1 MNNKKSN
8 NSNNS
13 GLPALIIAGVLLVAV
28 VGGWWLYSSSKS
40 SPNTAN
46 NKLPVNKTP
55 PVNQPVQ
62 PTPMVNTKDLGAQP
76 AHFKGAQNAS
86 VVIEE
91 FYDFQCPTCASVHPL
106 LYEMNATYGSRI
118 KLIVR
123 NFPLSQIHPNAY
135 DAAVASEAAG
145 LQGKFWEM
153 QNLIFQNQQRW
164 SAAPNAR
171 LLFESY
177 AGTLGLDVEKF
188 KDDMSGMAAKQRVD
202 ADLQRG
208 RSMGVNSTP
217 TILVNGKP
225 VPPEMMTG
233 DGFKQIIESEIA
245 RASSGGQTQTAPAAT
260 AKPAENTA
268 VNAANSKPGNK

>member
-13 GLPALIIAGVLLVAV
+13 GLPALIIAGVLLVAA

-40 SPNTAN
+40 NPNTAN
-46 NKLPVNKTP
+46 NKPPVNKTP
-55 PVNQPVQ
+55 PVNQP
-62 PTPMVNTKDLGAQP
+62 PATPMISNQLGAQP

-91 FYDFQCPTCASVHPL
+91 FFDFQCPTCATVHPL

-118 KLIVR
+118 KLVVR

-153 QNLIFQNQQRW
+153 QNIIFQNQQRW
-164 SAAPNAR
+164 STAQNAR
-171 LLFESY
+171 TLFESY
-177 AGTLGLDVEKF
+177 AGTLGLDIEKF
-188 KDDMSGMAAKQRVD
+188 KEDLSGLAAKGRVE
-202 ADLQRG
+202 ADMQRG
-208 RSMGVNSTP
+208 RSLGVNSTP

-225 VPPEMMTG
+225 VPPEMMTAV
-233 DGFKQIIESEIA
+233 GFKQIIESELA
-245 RASSGGQTQTAPAAT
+245 KLSSGGQTQTAPASTVPPAGNKAAENSN
-260 AKPAENTA
+260 AKPEN
-268 VNAANSKPGNK
+268 K